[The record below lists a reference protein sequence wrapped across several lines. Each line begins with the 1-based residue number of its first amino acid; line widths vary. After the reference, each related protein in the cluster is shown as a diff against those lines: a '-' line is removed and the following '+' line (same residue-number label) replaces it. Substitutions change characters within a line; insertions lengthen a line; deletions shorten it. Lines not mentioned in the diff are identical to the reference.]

1 MRIRRAK
8 KRKKGPLL
16 AVISAVLLVCLL
28 EAFLGGCTAIG
39 DTRNGTAS
47 PLASVFPTQD
57 TLRNY
62 NIAES
67 AGVVDRFGN

>member
-16 AVISAVLLVCLL
+16 VVISAVLLVCLL
-28 EAFLGGCTAIG
+28 EAFLGGCTAVG
-39 DTRNGTAS
+39 DTRNDTVS
-47 PLASVFPTQD
+47 PLAGVYPTQD
-57 TLRNY
+57 TLRND

-67 AGVVDRFGN
+67 AGIVDRFGN